1 TLRGDAPARSPS
13 HIRQRDANCTDTN
26 QPADFSLG
34 VEPRLPANAPPTVT
48 ITSPTNGQ
56 ALPAAGAVT
65 LTWTMSDDVFLAS
78 YLHVWVNV
86 TIGNQMIPL
95 LADAVGTTSVPWM
108 TPDVAATGVV
118 IRVDVQDPLRAQS
131 SCTRTVSRP

>member
-1 TLRGDAPARSPS
+1 PATAR
-13 HIRQRDANCTDTN
+13 
-26 QPADFSLG
+26 
-34 VEPRLPANAPPTVT
+34 PTVT
-48 ITSPTNGQ
+48 IPSPTNGQ

-86 TIGNQMIPL
+86 TIGNQTIPL
-95 LADAVGTTSVPWM
+95 LADAVGATSVPWM

-118 IRVDVQDPLRAQS
+118 IRVDVQDPRGPPS
-131 SCTRTVSRP
+131 SDARTVSLTGQSSLPLIIGVVL